1 MSSSTETIRRLAEMT
16 DASAFERIAAAVL
29 RAANPSVYGNMAH
42 PGVQPGGKTVR
53 APFDNVGWLNLP
65 NGQSRLVCAA
75 HTTEQNDL
83 SGKWLHD
90 PSKVKVRKPGR
101 KPTKPAGDLVKGI
114 EEVEKLRTTT
124 PGLEVTFALTSNIEV
139 SLELRTAAEQMALAA
154 NVQLDIWSVSRIAHF
169 LDTDSTGQ
177 FIRRAHLGSEIELLS
192 HELLLEMGKKSI
204 RAHCPHLSLQDAVHR
219 DDFILGRGDLLVV
232 GDSGMGK
239 TTACA
244 VALGLHIDSGLPA
257 IVIPSEFLEVEPTLE
272 AALEKELRRQHPSLE
287 SAAGEKAV
295 ALCTSDEPLLVLFE
309 DINRSSSP
317 GRLLNKILSWTN
329 AASKESTN
337 VRGWRAICP
346 IWPRNLDTIE
356 DQKSMAK
363 NVTTLWVNRYS
374 QAEAVRAISARA
386 NVLGVAMDEGHA
398 DAIAS
403 RLGCDPLLIG
413 LHDLQSDALAA
424 DVIQSYVDRC
434 LRVVARESHRT
445 HSEMLE
451 AVHALLRYGLQ
462 QRNLSPSW
470 REVRSWIQD
479 KDVLDTLR
487 SVALEGRVLRLSSSG
502 GDEFIAFRHDRV
514 LHALAS
520 GSITEVLSKAPP
532 PEYVA
537 DPFFA
542 EMVAEAAVQ
551 ARLPMRALL
560 DLTAASPTVAAHALK
575 QASEQGRDYAD
586 VAALALEAW
595 LVRPETADVNM
606 ANRRYAVASI
616 LAETTSRHVLRLV
629 GQFPRDDYLWWHSLW
644 AAAFRNGDLHS
655 GLVFLSR
662 FELGVTVPGKQSL
675 LSLVTR
681 TYGEHLVDAVSNTL
695 QRIDLDLFRN
705 HGVRTGALRLAG
717 YVGDSRL
724 ALAIRAC
731 WEQDTENERDLRSYL
746 FAAARCCGDEA
757 AATLDP
763 ILAAWESLPDDPESW
778 KSLPDDPELTI
789 GPTVDYLASEG
800 VSLEFR
806 HYPPRHAVQHFVNRA
821 KSSERLEW
829 PITDMLRTVDHP
841 IAVEHIVRYAAA
853 HSFSTATS
861 GLLSDWQPSVSKP
874 ARQMSSD
881 SKGRLLEIALS
892 ENEADD
898 VRKQAFSFWNSS
910 AAPTDLQVMKQIP
923 EGSLLFDRA
932 LRARAQRRDYSVTPQ
947 IVLKIK
953 DDPAGWLGAGLHI
966 WSDPLTEALESV
978 LDQLAAQL
986 DSDIDALGRK
996 AANALMWVEPKRRIA
1011 MLSARWTRL
1020 QTIPEMVQVALL
1032 SVGPE
1037 ALALVTTAI
1046 TGTHDPGALLKYF
1059 AVMATMLSSGRPRL
1073 TTSEQLH
1080 NLRPFLQHFSE
1091 ADIVIL
1097 SNACEK
1103 NGWVD
1108 FRRQHLEPRIRAMTN
1123 RRFFLPGDPVDLSAL
1138 DEALNPEP
1146 GVLVNLHRWLESSRR
1161 RGMDRDAL
1169 IGALMQWLEKNNQ
1182 ERAIEIVARIIS
1194 EEGTRKEFRV
1204 FEEAAK
1210 LRPGTLALVDAVR
1223 FDVFHRRLV

>member
-1 MSSSTETIRRLAEMT
+1 MTSSTETIRRLAEMT

-90 PSKVKVRKPGR
+90 PSTVKVRKPGG

-124 PGLEVTFALTSNIEV
+124 PGLEVAFALTSNIEV
-139 SLELRTAAEQMALAA
+139 SLELRAAAEQMALAA
-154 NVQLDIWSVSRIAHF
+154 NVVLDIWSVSRIAHF

-192 HELLLEMGKKSI
+192 LELLLEMGKRSI
-204 RAHCPHLSLQDAVHR
+204 RDHFPYLSLQDAVHR
-219 DDFILGRGDLLVV
+219 DDFVLGRDDLLVV

-244 VALGLHIDSGLPA
+244 VALDLYIEGGLPA

-295 ALCTSDEPLLVLFE
+295 ALCTSDAPLLVLFE

-329 AASKESTN
+329 AASKGPAN

-356 DQKSMAK
+356 DHKSIAE
-363 NVTTLWVNRYS
+363 NVEILRINRYS
-374 QAEAVRAISARA
+374 LAEAVRAISTRA
-386 NVLGVAMDEGHA
+386 KALGVAMDEARA
-398 DAIAS
+398 DAVAS
-403 RLGCDPLLIG
+403 RLGRDPLLIG

-424 DVIQSYVDRC
+424 DVIQSYVDRR
-434 LRVVARESHRT
+434 LRVVASESHRT
-445 HSEMLE
+445 QSEMLE
-451 AVHALLRYGLQ
+451 AVHALLRHGLQ

-487 SVALEGRVLRLSSSG
+487 SVALEGSVLRLSSSG

-520 GSITEVLSKAPP
+520 GSITEVLSEAPP

-551 ARLPMRALL
+551 AGLPMRALL
-560 DLTAASPTVAAHALK
+560 DLTFASPTVAAHALK
-575 QASEQGRDYAD
+575 LASEQGSHYAD
-586 VAALALEAW
+586 VGAQALEAW

-606 ANRRYAVASI
+606 ASRRYAVASI
-616 LAETTSRHVLRLV
+616 LAETTSLHVLLLSE
-629 GQFPRDDYLWWHSLW
+629 QFPRNDSQWWNPLW
-644 AAAFRNGDLHS
+644 AAAFRNGDLRS
-655 GLVFLSR
+655 GLAFLSR
-662 FELGVTVPGKQSL
+662 FELGMTVPGKQSL

-681 TYGEHLVDAVSNTL
+681 TYGEHLVDAVSKTL

-724 ALAIRAC
+724 ALAVRAC
-731 WEQDTENERDLRSYL
+731 WEQDTKNKRDLRSYL

-763 ILAAWESLPDDPESW
+763 ILAAWESLPDDPES
-778 KSLPDDPELTI
+778 TI
-789 GPTVDYLASEG
+789 GQPVDYLASEG
-800 VSLEFR
+800 VSWEFR
-806 HYPPRHAVQHFVNRA
+806 HYPPRNAVQHFVDRA
-821 KSSERLEW
+821 KSSKRLGW
-829 PITDMLRTVDHP
+829 PITYMLRTIDHP
-841 IAVEHIVRYAAA
+841 IAVEHVARYAAA
-853 HSFSTATS
+853 RPFAVVTS
-861 GLLSDWQPSVSKP
+861 GLLSDWQPSSSRP

-892 ENEADD
+892 EDEADD
-898 VRKQAFSFWNSS
+898 VRKQAFSFWNRS
-910 AAPTDLQVMKQIP
+910 AAPTDLQAMKQIP

-947 IVLKIK
+947 VLIKIK
-953 DDPAGWLGAGLHI
+953 DDPEGWLCTGLHI
-966 WSDPLTEALESV
+966 WSAPLTEALESV
-978 LDQLAAQL
+978 LDRLAAKL
-986 DSDIDALGRK
+986 DGDIGDLGYE
-996 AANALMWVEPKRRIA
+996 AANALMCVEPKRRVT
-1011 MLSARWTRL
+1011 MLNARWTKL

-1037 ALALVTTAI
+1037 ALALVRAAI
-1046 TGTHDPGALLKYF
+1046 AGTHNPSALLKHF
-1059 AVMATMLSSGRPRL
+1059 AITATILSSGRRRL
-1073 TTSEQLH
+1073 ATPEQLN
-1080 NLRPFLQHFSE
+1080 NLRPFLQHLSE
-1091 ADIVIL
+1091 EDIVIL
-1097 SNACEK
+1097 SDACEK

-1108 FRRQHLEPRIRAMTN
+1108 FRRQHLEPRIRAMPN
-1123 RRFFLPGDPVDLSAL
+1123 RGFFLPGDPVDLSAL

-1146 GVLVNLHRWLESSRR
+1146 GVLVNLHRWLENSRR

-1182 ERAIEIVARIIS
+1182 EQAIEIVARIIS